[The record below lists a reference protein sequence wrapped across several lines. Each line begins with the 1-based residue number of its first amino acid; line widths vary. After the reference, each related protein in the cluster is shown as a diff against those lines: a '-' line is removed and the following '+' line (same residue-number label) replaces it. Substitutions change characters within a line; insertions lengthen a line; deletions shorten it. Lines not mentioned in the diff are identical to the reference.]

1 MPLPFRQR
9 IFVILVALTAV
20 PTALAVVGWALAVR
34 TVAPSAGARVALEE
48 MAASARLMVDRMDTT
63 HLSVRERAAFREH
76 LEQLSNSVTLARRA
90 ETYLRYYAGG
100 FAAVVF
106 VLGAFAVIAAVRVA
120 GHLSRQLS
128 RPIDELVGWTRL
140 IRRRMPLPAGPPT
153 RGAPEFEALRQAL
166 RELATALDAAREREL
181 EAERLR
187 AFREVARRVAH
198 EIKNPLTAMRIAVDQ
213 LRRSGGPVERRTDV
227 AVEVIGAE
235 TERLDQL
242 AKEFS
247 EFGRL
252 PEGPRSEVDLVDLL
266 MDLGKS
272 AVPSEVDVSVRA
284 NGEPC
289 KLLGHYDPLR
299 RAFANLLR
307 NAAEAMGGRG
317 SIETAEAANGSAG
330 IAAVERDAP
339 DAVLLDLM
347 MPGGPDGL
355 ATLEHLKRV
364 APDLPVVMMS
374 GKANLADAVR
384 ATKLGAFQFLEKP
397 LTPEG
402 LLTTLRAAL
411 ELSRTLAENRRLHEA
426 LGHADPLVG
435 VSKAMDQLRGLIA
448 RVAPTEARVLITGES
463 GTGKELVASAIHRQS
478 GRAAKPFVCVNSAAI
493 PKDLVESE
501 MFGHERGAFT
511 GATERRVGRFE
522 LADSGTLFLDE
533 VGDLSPE
540 AQAKLLRV
548 LESGVIERLGGEK
561 PVTVDVRVIAA
572 TNKDLA
578 KASQQGQFRD
588 DLLFRLNVLP
598 IHIPPLRERPD
609 DIPPL
614 VQHFAARQATRLGRS
629 VQFDAGAVQLLASY
643 AWPGNVRELANI
655 MERLV
660 ILAGGDVVTADD
672 VARVVPGDGGSPST
686 TAGEGWS
693 DVALAEALDG
703 FERTLIARALSAA
716 RGTVAEEAR
725 NLATDRAN
733 LYRRMR
739 RLGLEPPR
747 NVAG

>member
-1 MPLPFRQR
+1 MSP
-9 IFVILVALTAV
+9 
-20 PTALAVVGWALAVR
+20 
-34 TVAPSAGARVALEE
+34 RVL
-48 MAASARLMVDRMDTT
+48 
-63 HLSVRERAAFREH
+63 
-76 LEQLSNSVTLARRA
+76 
-90 ETYLRYYAGG
+90 
-100 FAAVVF
+100 
-106 VLGAFAVIAAVRVA
+106 
-120 GHLSRQLS
+120 
-128 RPIDELVGWTRL
+128 
-140 IRRRMPLPAGPPT
+140 
-153 RGAPEFEALRQAL
+153 
-166 RELATALDAAREREL
+166 
-181 EAERLR
+181 
-187 AFREVARRVAH
+187 
-198 EIKNPLTAMRIAVDQ
+198 
-213 LRRSGGPVERRTDV
+213 
-227 AVEVIGAE
+227 
-235 TERLDQL
+235 
-242 AKEFS
+242 
-247 EFGRL
+247 
-252 PEGPRSEVDLVDLL
+252 LVDDETNIRKMVAALL
-266 MDLGKS
+266 E
-272 AVPSEVDVSVRA
+272 SE
-284 NGEPC
+284 G
-289 KLLGHYDPLR
+289 
-299 RAFANLLR
+299 F
-307 NAAEAMGGRG
+307 
-317 SIETAEAANGSAG
+317 ETAEAANGSAG

-384 ATKLGAFQFLEKP
+384 AAKLGAFQFLEKP

-493 PKDLVESE
+493 PRDLVESE

-548 LESGVIERLGGEK
+548 LESGV
-561 PVTVDVRVIAA
+561 
-572 TNKDLA
+572 
-578 KASQQGQFRD
+578 
-588 DLLFRLNVLP
+588 
-598 IHIPPLRERPD
+598 

-614 VQHFAARQATRLGRS
+614 VQHFAARQATRFGRS
-629 VQFDAGAVQLLASY
+629 VQFDAGAVQLLGSY

-672 VARVVPGDGGSPST
+672 VARVVPGDGVSPAT
-686 TAGEGWS
+686 TPGEGWS

-703 FERTLIARALSAA
+703 YERTLIARALSAA
-716 RGTVAEEAR
+716 RGNVAEAAR
-725 NLATDRAN
+725 KLATDRAN